1 MQYICC
7 SISLLPMHTFKKR
20 IFFILSSF
28 IILLLISCNKTN
40 SSEEITEQK
49 TSVSEFKVSEK
60 DIKSITYTE
69 FALSN
74 LSETATND
82 WFKFQELQEKIAQLK
97 KGDLTFFKEEKVIL
111 QRFFKDLIIEMP
123 ESLNIT
129 PILVRVSVLE
139 TTVYKLQ
146 GIINL
151 KNIRNELLLIAIKD
165 VLVSNSNI
173 ILQLNKKLEK
183 ESQAIQNPN

>member
-1 MQYICC
+1 MRTI
-7 SISLLPMHTFKKR
+7 KKR
-20 IFFILSSF
+20 ISFILSGF
-28 IILLLISCNKTN
+28 IILLLISCNKTD
-40 SSEEITEQK
+40 SSKEITKQK
-49 TSVSEFKVSEK
+49 TAVSKFKVSEK

-69 FALSN
+69 FALSD
-74 LSETATND
+74 LSETATSD

-97 KGDLTFFKEEKVIL
+97 KGDFAFFKEEKVIL

-123 ESLNIT
+123 VSLNIT

-151 KNIRNELLLIAIKD
+151 KNIRKELILIAIKD
-165 VLVSNSNI
+165 VFVSNSNI

-183 ESQAIQNPN
+183 ESQPIQNYN